1 MLRGYPEC
9 FAATPLNSQDQDAYH
24 LRNPK
29 IGFDMSAIEILSADA
44 PEKAARGP
52 LKRFLFRAEWRL
64 VALVALLCIGCVV
77 SAALRDQT
85 VAWGEFFAPFGA
97 SVLLILI
104 GMYVRATRPMP
115 RIALGAIGFG
125 IFMSFTGSVAIFIYT
140 LFPVAFP
147 LIDPSLM
154 AIDASL
160 GYVWT
165 DFVQSVAA
173 YPMVGL
179 GLRYV
184 YLSILPQMVAVIV
197 LLAFLNRPV
206 TLHRFLSVGIFCM
219 IVTVTIW
226 SVFPS
231 VGPGA
236 NSSVPVDVASSIDLV
251 LDMAYAAELQRL
263 AAEGIPVIAPNTI
276 TGVIAFPS
284 FHMIM
289 ACMVVWFTRDTV
301 AFIPALVV
309 NIAMVPATLSHGG
322 HHLVDLVA
330 GVVAFFL
337 CVWAVNRLIPVQSTT

>member
-1 MLRGYPEC
+1 M
-9 FAATPLNSQDQDAYH
+9 
-24 LRNPK
+24 
-29 IGFDMSAIEILSADA
+29 
-44 PEKAARGP
+44 
-52 LKRFLFRAEWRL
+52 
-64 VALVALLCIGCVV
+64 ALVALLCIGCVV
-77 SAALRDQT
+77 SAALRDQA
-85 VAWGEFFAPFGA
+85 VAWGGFFAPFGA

-104 GMYVRATRPMP
+104 GLYVRATRPMP

>member
-1 MLRGYPEC
+1 
-9 FAATPLNSQDQDAYH
+9 
-24 LRNPK
+24 
-29 IGFDMSAIEILSADA
+29 MSATEILSAQS
-44 PEKAARGP
+44 PEKTVGVP
-52 LKRFLFRAEWRL
+52 LQRLLFRAEWRL
-64 VALVALLCIGCVV
+64 LALVALLCIGCVV
-77 SAALRDQT
+77 SAALRDQA
-85 VAWGEFFAPFGA
+85 VAWDGFFAPFGA
-97 SVLLILI
+97 SGLLILI

-125 IFMSFTGSVAIFIYT
+125 IFMSFSGSVAIFIYT

-165 DFVQSVAA
+165 DFVQAVAD
-173 YPMVGL
+173 YPVIGL

-184 YLSILPQMVAVIV
+184 YLSILPQMVAVII

-219 IVTVTIW
+219 IVTVAIW

-236 NSSVPVDVASSIDLV
+236 TSPVPAQVAGSIGLV

-263 AAEGIPVIAPNTI
+263 VAEGIPLIAPDTI

-289 ACMVVWFTRDTV
+289 ACMVVWFTRGTV
-301 AFIPALVV
+301 AFLPALVV

-330 GVVAFFL
+330 GVGAFFL
-337 CVWAVNRLIPVQSTT
+337 CVWAVNRLIPGQPTS